1 MSIPPA
7 ASYIS
12 GPLQPHLLYVI
23 CWPEEADVWV
33 VLVGDPLSQQ
43 APEYAEGEADEDLDG
58 AVQCELQRVSVLVE
72 GDAEEDPE
80 AADGDHVVRG
90 AGGDHQGGDP
100 LGHAVPPAQWTVNNL
115 VGSEKDKNPDG
126 ELVM

>member
-1 MSIPPA
+1 MPIPPA

-12 GPLQPHLLYVI
+12 GPLQPHLLYVF

-33 VLVGDPLSQQ
+33 VLVGDPLRQE
-43 APEYAEGEADEDLDG
+43 APEDAEGEADEDLDG
-58 AVQCELQRVSVLVE
+58 AVQGELQRVRVLVE

-90 AGGDHQGGDP
+90 AGGDHQGGDT
-100 LGHAVPPAQWTVNNL
+100 LGNSVTP
-115 VGSEKDKNPDG
+115 E
-126 ELVM
+126 